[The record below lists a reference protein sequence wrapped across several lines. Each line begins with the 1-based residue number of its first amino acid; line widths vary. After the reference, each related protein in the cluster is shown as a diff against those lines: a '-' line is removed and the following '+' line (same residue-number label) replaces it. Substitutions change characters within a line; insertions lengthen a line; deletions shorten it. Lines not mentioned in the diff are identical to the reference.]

1 MYVLYLHC
9 NFTTTNYINK
19 IMHIR
24 NRWKRN
30 YHMSTSVPWSTLK
43 RLTKAGQ
50 YKHRIHRNIH
60 AKNLNI
66 SSLPNLDA

>member
-1 MYVLYLHC
+1 
-9 NFTTTNYINK
+9 
-19 IMHIR
+19 MHIR

-50 YKHRIHRNIH
+50 YKHRIHRKTH

-66 SSLPNLDA
+66 SSLPNLDT